1 MRKLIDGFLIGFGSA
16 LSIILLASWI
26 LLLRVLESG
35 YLTVAEADI
44 IEAAQI
50 ATIIGT
56 LLGVLLVTAGLSLEL
71 AGRKRKMKIVLQAFV
86 LFLAYKVKLVLL
98 DSCGYFL

>member
-1 MRKLIDGFLIGFGSA
+1 MRKLINGFLIGFGSA

-26 LLLRVLESG
+26 LLLRALESG
-35 YLTVAEADI
+35 YLTVAETDI

-56 LLGVLLVTAGLSLEL
+56 FLGVLLVTTGLSLES
-71 AGRKRKMKIVLQAFV
+71 AGRKRKMKTVL
-86 LFLAYKVKLVLL
+86 
-98 DSCGYFL
+98 